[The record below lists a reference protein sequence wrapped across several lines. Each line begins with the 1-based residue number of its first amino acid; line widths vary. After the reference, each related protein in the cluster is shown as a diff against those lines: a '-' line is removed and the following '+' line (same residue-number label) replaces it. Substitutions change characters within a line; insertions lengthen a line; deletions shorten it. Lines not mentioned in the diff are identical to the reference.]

1 MKVKML
7 GRSTTERLAI
17 MRNQAT
23 DLLMKGKLQTTVAR
37 AKSLKS
43 YVEKL
48 ITLAMNTYEDK
59 IEVTK
64 LVKRDGKE
72 VEIKTINDGPKR
84 LAARRTLMA
93 KLNDLQE
100 PKKNDESKSEYKDR
114 TKDVN
119 HPLIEKMFGEIAPK
133 YAERKAKLGQGGGY
147 TRIYVLADRKGDGA
161 TKAIV
166 ELVD

>member
-1 MKVKML
+1 MRKL
-7 GRSTTERLAI
+7 GKTTTQRLSMI
-17 MRNQAT
+17 KNQASN
-23 DLLMKGKLQTTVAR
+23 LLWYGKIETTYFRAKEVAR
-37 AKSLKS
+37 
-43 YVEKL
+43 YTEKL

-133 YAERKAKLGQGGGY
+133 YAERKAKL
-147 TRIYVLADRKGDGA
+147 
-161 TKAIV
+161 
-166 ELVD
+166 

>member
-1 MKVKML
+1 MRKL
-7 GRSTTERLAI
+7 GKTTTQRLSMI
-17 MRNQAT
+17 KNQASN
-23 DLLMKGKLQTTVAR
+23 LLWYGKIETTYFRAKEVAR
-37 AKSLKS
+37 
-43 YVEKL
+43 YTEKL

-59 IEVTK
+59 LEVTK

-100 PKKNDESKSEYKDR
+100 PKKNDESKSEYNDR

-133 YAERKAKLGQGGGY
+133 YAERKARLGQGGGY
-147 TRIYVLADRKGDGA
+147 TRIYMLADRKGDGA

>member
-1 MKVKML
+1 MRKL
-7 GRSTTERLAI
+7 GKTTTQRLSMI
-17 MRNQAT
+17 KNQASN
-23 DLLMKGKLQTTVAR
+23 LLWYGKIETTYFRAKEVAR
-37 AKSLKS
+37 
-43 YVEKL
+43 YTEKL

-59 IEVTK
+59 IEVAK

>member
-1 MKVKML
+1 MRKL
-7 GRSTTERLAI
+7 GKTTTQRLSMI
-17 MRNQAT
+17 KNQASN
-23 DLLMKGKLQTTVAR
+23 LLWYGKIETTYFRAKEVAR
-37 AKSLKS
+37 
-43 YVEKL
+43 YTEKL

-147 TRIYVLADRKGDGA
+147 TRIYLLADRKGDGA

>member
-1 MKVKML
+1 MIK
-7 GRSTTERLAI
+7 
-17 MRNQAT
+17 NQASN
-23 DLLMKGKLQTTVAR
+23 LLWYGKIETTYFRAKEVAR
-37 AKSLKS
+37 
-43 YVEKL
+43 YTEKL

>member
-1 MKVKML
+1 MRKL
-7 GRSTTERLAI
+7 GKTTTQRLSMI
-17 MRNQAT
+17 KNQASN
-23 DLLMKGKLQTTVAR
+23 LLWYGKIETTYFRAKEVAR
-37 AKSLKS
+37 
-43 YVEKL
+43 YTEKL

>member
-1 MKVKML
+1 LRKL
-7 GRSTTERLAI
+7 GKTTTQRLSMI
-17 MRNQAT
+17 KNQASN
-23 DLLMKGKLQTTVAR
+23 LLWYGKIETTYFRAKEVAR
-37 AKSLKS
+37 
-43 YVEKL
+43 YTEKL